1 LTGNPLVS
9 VLVPAYNRGALLRQA
24 LASVAEQDYRPIEV
38 AVVDDGSD
46 DDTQSVIRDARIL
59 LERAQIELVSD
70 ALDANSGPAAAR
82 NAGLKLVTGSLV
94 AFLDSDDLW
103 RPTFLTTVVQLLD
116 RHPTCGVAFT
126 GIELI
131 DSEGDVTGVRDLG
144 LAGGLE
150 EGTLQKPFEVLAT
163 RFPFITVST
172 LTRRHVLDA
181 VGPFDETLALWSD
194 ADLWYR
200 VGKRFDFAYT
210 RKPLACHRDHEGN
223 ITKGRLHGGL
233 DWLYYQLLV
242 SLRHLND
249 IRDPSTRDMLTDR
262 IKRWQ
267 VLLQEQLLREGRRD
281 GDLHALLVEA
291 KPAPTSVRYRLGQLV
306 MHGPDWVGRCYASA
320 IRVAGGVA
328 RMF

>member
-1 LTGNPLVS
+1 LTGKPLVS
-9 VLVPAYNRGALLRQA
+9 VLLPTYNRAALLRQA

-38 AVVDDGSD
+38 VVVDDGSD
-46 DDTQSVIRDARIL
+46 DDTDAVIRDAKVL
-59 LERAQIELVSD
+59 LERTQIELSSH
-70 ALDANSGPAAAR
+70 ALDVNSGPAAAR
-82 NAGLKLVTGSLV
+82 NAGLKLVRGSLV

-103 RPTFLTTVVQLLD
+103 RPSFLTTVVQLLD
-116 RHPTCGVAFT
+116 RYPTCGVAFT

-131 DSEGDVTGVRDLG
+131 DSDGEVIGVRELS
-144 LAGGLE
+144 LADGLE
-150 EGTLQKPFEVLAT
+150 EGTLRKPFEVLVT

-172 LTRRHVLDA
+172 LARRHVLDA

-200 VGKRFDFAYT
+200 IGKRFDFAYI
-210 RKPLACHRDHEGN
+210 RAPLACHRDHEGN
-223 ITKGRLHGGL
+223 LTKGRLHGGV

-249 IRDPSTRDMLTDR
+249 IRDPLTRDMLTDR

-281 GDLHALLVEA
+281 GDLHSLLVQAE
-291 KPAPTSVRYRLGQLV
+291 PAPSSLRYHLGQLV
-306 MHGPDWVGRCYASA
+306 MRGPDWMGRWYASA
-320 IRVAGGVA
+320 IRAAGGVA
-328 RMF
+328 RLF